1 MVKKSY
7 KTIVSLCLCLL
18 FFCSICF
25 AWQSDDRVDAL
36 FKILDD
42 GGSATTQEINGYLME
57 LENLIP
63 VDDIARQKKLLTLK
77 CWNQDSDN
85 EAKKNLAVKFA
96 IEQEAIY
103 ASEAPSDTHLE
114 LLLCKGYY
122 LQETKLFDAALV
134 DYNKGIKEA
143 YQLENPKLI
152 ADALSLRGSML
163 SFQGEF
169 ATALEDLITAQHLY
183 ENLNLTY
190 WANNNLHQLATS
202 YRRLGDPQGALSYL
216 LKLEQSYLD
225 NHNPDE
231 AMDTNLQIAFAL
243 EELEQ
248 HSQAL
253 EKYQS
258 SYQYWKNK
266 NNPLF
271 QHIISVHLAGNLI
284 KLGRVDEALSYL
296 LTAKEYLKI
305 EEDNAFSFMHLHFS
319 QAYLI
324 KNEPQKALEHLALAE
339 PAFKISNNHRGLIE
353 LYNQRALVLADL
365 NQWQQ
370 AYLALSHYTE
380 LHLEQDKS
388 SMSMRTTEMRTR
400 FDVNKIE
407 KENSL
412 LIEKQK
418 QKEITLQALTR
429 NESLQNIIIVLV
441 GLILLIVS
449 VFAYVQLKRKVR
461 FKQLALTDELT
472 KLANRRHCYAKA
484 NTSLKHAIKHRIPFA
499 IISFDIDHFKR
510 VNDQWGHDVGDK
522 VLITMAGIC
531 TNLMRKSD
539 IIGRVG
545 GEEFLVVLPN
555 ANKEQALEIAER
567 IVTSVAQA
575 QWQHLTPDTPQTIS
589 AGVTSLTNETS
600 LAQLLLKA
608 DQGLYSAKSAGRNC
622 VRQV

>member
-1 MVKKSY
+1 MSN
-7 KTIVSLCLCLL
+7 T
-18 FFCSICF
+18 CF
-25 AWQSDDRVDAL
+25 AWKSDDRVDAL

-42 GGSATTQEINGYLME
+42 GGSATPQEINGYLME
-57 LENLIP
+57 LEKLIP
-63 VDDIARQKKLLTLK
+63 VDDIARQKKLLTFK
-77 CWNQDSDN
+77 CWNQDSET
-85 EAKKNLAVKFA
+85 EAQKNLAVKFA
-96 IEQEAIY
+96 VEQEAIY

-114 LLLCKGYY
+114 LLLCKGFY
-122 LQETKLFDAALV
+122 LQQVKQFDAALV
-134 DYNKGIKEA
+134 DYDRGIKEA

-163 SFQGEF
+163 SYQGNF
-169 ATALEDLITAQHLY
+169 TTALENLITAQHLY

-202 YRRLGDPQGALSYL
+202 YRRLGDPQTALDYL
-216 LKLEQSYLD
+216 LKLEQAYLD
-225 NHNPDE
+225 NHNHDE
-231 AMDTNLQIAFAL
+231 AMDANLQVAFAL

-253 EKYQS
+253 EKYQR

-266 NNPLF
+266 SNPLF
-271 QHIISVHLAGNLI
+271 QHIISVHLAGSLI

-296 LTAKEYLKI
+296 LTAEEYLKI

-339 PAFKISNNHRGLIE
+339 PAFKISNNQRGLIE
-353 LYNQRALVLADL
+353 LYYQRALVLAGL

-380 LHLEQDKS
+380 RHLEQDKS

-412 LIEKQK
+412 LIEKQE
-418 QKEITLQALTR
+418 QKEIILQALTR
-429 NESLQNIIIVLV
+429 NESLQNIIIALV

-449 VFAYVQLKRKVR
+449 VFAYVQLKRKLR

-472 KLANRRHCYAKA
+472 ELANRRHCYAQA
-484 NTSLKHAIKHRIPFA
+484 NILLKDAIKQRIPFA

-575 QWQHLTPDTPQTIS
+575 QWQHLTPGMPQTIS
-589 AGVTSLTNETS
+589 AGVTSLTKETA

>member
-1 MVKKSY
+1 MSNM
-7 KTIVSLCLCLL
+7 
-18 FFCSICF
+18 CF
-25 AWQSDDRVDAL
+25 AWKTEDRVDAL
-36 FKILDD
+36 FKILDS
-42 GGSATTQEINGYLME
+42 GGNATIQEINGYLME

-63 VDDIARQKKLLTLK
+63 VDDIERQKKLLTFQ
-77 CWNQDSDN
+77 CWNQDSDT
-85 EAKKNLAVKFA
+85 ESQKKLAVKFA
-96 IEQEAIY
+96 VEQEAIY

-114 LLLCKGYY
+114 LLLCKGFY
-122 LQETKLFDAALV
+122 LQQAKQFDAALV
-134 DYNKGIKEA
+134 DYNQGIKEA

-163 SFQGEF
+163 SFQGDF
-169 ATALEDLITAQHLY
+169 TTALEDLITAQHFY

-202 YRRLGDPQGALSYL
+202 YRRLGDPQGALGYL
-216 LKLEQSYLD
+216 VKLEQAYLD
-225 NHNPDE
+225 DNNPDE
-231 AMDTNLQIAFAL
+231 AMDATLQMAFAL
-243 EELEQ
+243 EEQ
-248 HSQAL
+248 GQYSQAL
-253 EKYQS
+253 NKFQTSYEYWEK
-258 SYQYWKNK
+258 K
-266 NNPLF
+266 NNELV
-271 QHIISVHLAGNLI
+271 QHIISVHLAGSLL

-296 LTAKEYLKI
+296 LTAEKHLTI
-305 EEDNAFSFMHLHFS
+305 EDDNAFSFMHLHFS

-324 KNEPQKALEHLALAE
+324 KNESQKALEHLALAE
-339 PAFKISNNHRGLIE
+339 PAFKIGNNQRGLVE
-353 LYNQRALVLADL
+353 LYYQRALVLADL
-365 NQWQQ
+365 GQWQQ
-370 AYLALSHYTE
+370 AYLALSHYTQ

-418 QKEITLQALTR
+418 QKEIILQALTR
-429 NESLQNIIIVLV
+429 NESLQNIIIILV

-472 KLANRRHCYAKA
+472 KLANRRHCYAQA
-484 NTSLKHAIKHRIPFA
+484 NILLKDAIKQRTPFA

-575 QWQHLTPDTPQTIS
+575 QWQHLTPEQTQTIS
-589 AGVTSLTNETS
+589 AGVASLTKETS